1 MKNNKHTTL
10 EKIGLTL
17 LIVGSL
23 LAIIPILVICFRAD
37 IVLGTIILG
46 IVAAVVGALILL
58 RE

>member
-17 LIVGSL
+17 LIAGSL
-23 LAIIPILVICFRAD
+23 LALIPILVICFMAD
-37 IVLGTIILG
+37 IVFGTIILG
-46 IVAAVVGALILL
+46 IVAAVAGALILL

>member
-17 LIVGSL
+17 LITGSL
-23 LAIIPILVICFRAD
+23 LVLIPILVICFKAD
-37 IVLGTIILG
+37 IALGTIILG
-46 IVAAVVGALILL
+46 IVAAVVGFIILL

>member
-1 MKNNKHTTL
+1 MKNNKYTTL

-17 LIVGSL
+17 LISGSL
-23 LAIIPILVICFRAD
+23 LALIPILVICFKAD

-46 IVAAVVGALILL
+46 IVAAVAGTLILL

>member
-17 LIVGSL
+17 LIAGSL
-23 LAIIPILVICFRAD
+23 LALIPILVICFKAGM
-37 IVLGTIILG
+37 VLGTIILG
-46 IVAAVVGALILL
+46 IVTAVVGFIILL

>member
-17 LIVGSL
+17 LIAGSL
-23 LAIIPILVICFRAD
+23 LALIPILVICFKAD
-37 IVLGTIILG
+37 ILLGIIILG
-46 IVAAVVGALILL
+46 IVAAVVGFIIFL

>member
-17 LIVGSL
+17 LITGSL
-23 LAIIPILVICFRAD
+23 LVLIPILVICFRAD
-37 IVLGTIILG
+37 ILLGIIILG
-46 IVAAVVGALILL
+46 IVAAVVGFIIFL